1 MQNHDITIN
10 REISHQELNNNTPNS
25 IKKIRKRRIINCGK
39 ITSNEIIEQNRI
51 DQEDAKKKMEHNA
64 KERIRRMKLNA
75 SYLALRELMP
85 RSRRSSKKRW
95 AAPAIVDKVLEYI
108 PELKSEI
115 EALRSKKESAN
126 IIISAAKN
134 KNIIPTSKCQL
145 IPAVLLNKINQEEA
159 TVQIS
164 IARSEGE
171 EYDQNG
177 YLTSLFTNLLQR
189 LEDEGICVKNAS
201 TLYVYESRL
210 ICYNLHIQVILIDQ
224 SNYFINFLLIEVHG
238 TCTIP
243 ARI

>member
-1 MQNHDITIN
+1 
-10 REISHQELNNNTPNS
+10 
-25 IKKIRKRRIINCGK
+25 
-39 ITSNEIIEQNRI
+39 
-51 DQEDAKKKMEHNA
+51 MEHNA

-134 KNIIPTSKCQL
+134 KNIIPTSKCRL

-171 EYDQNG
+171 EDDQNG
-177 YLTSLFTNLLQR
+177 YPPSLFTNLLQR
-189 LEDEGICVKNAS
+189 LEDEGICIKNAS

-210 ICYNLHIQVILIDQ
+210 ICYNLHIQLNNTTSGGDVNIEELRDKVISWL
-224 SNYFINFLLIEVHG
+224 
-238 TCTIP
+238 
-243 ARI
+243 R